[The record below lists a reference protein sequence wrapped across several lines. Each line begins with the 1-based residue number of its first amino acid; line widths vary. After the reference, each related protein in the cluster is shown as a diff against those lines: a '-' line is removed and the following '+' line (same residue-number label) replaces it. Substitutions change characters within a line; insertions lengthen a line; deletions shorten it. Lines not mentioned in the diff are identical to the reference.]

1 MNHTTIMNDYKIE
14 SSNCPGCGKQNDG
27 AANLE
32 GAEGPEPGDYSICI
46 GCQGIFVFDSNLH
59 MKEMTED
66 DILELPSL
74 LISRYQRMLSI
85 IKQDINHE

>member
-1 MNHTTIMNDYKIE
+1 MNETALPAHKIE

-32 GAEGPEPGDYSICI
+32 GTEGPKPGDYSICI

-59 MKEMTED
+59 MKEMTEE
-66 DILELPSL
+66 DILELPTL
-74 LISRYQRMLSI
+74 LISRYQRMLSK
-85 IKQDINHE
+85 IKEDYKHE

>member
-1 MNHTTIMNDYKIE
+1 MNETTMTDHKIE

-32 GAEGPEPGDYSICI
+32 GTEGPKPGDYSICI
-46 GCQGIFVFDSNLH
+46 GCQGIYVFDSNLH
-59 MKEMTED
+59 MKEMTEE

-74 LISRYQRMLSI
+74 LISRYQRFLTKVKESM
-85 IKQDINHE
+85 KDE